1 MCRAR
6 GDLEIGGVAGGRR
19 VTGRGVEVGQR
30 RNIIVGAG
38 VVEGQ
43 PGSAVHGGSWAPCER
58 GRCV

>member
-1 MCRAR
+1 V
-6 GDLEIGGVAGGRR
+6 IGGVAGGRR

-30 RNIIVGAG
+30 GNIIVGAG
-38 VVEGQ
+38 VVAGQ